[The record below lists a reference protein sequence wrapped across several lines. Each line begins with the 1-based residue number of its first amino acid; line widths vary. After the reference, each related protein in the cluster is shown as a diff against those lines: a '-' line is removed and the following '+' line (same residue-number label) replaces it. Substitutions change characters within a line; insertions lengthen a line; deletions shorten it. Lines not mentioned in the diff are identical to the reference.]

1 MRTQGSSTALMLRL
15 FSHHG
20 RQWLARHQPR
30 VISVLAWSSAGLFVM
45 ALVMALMMA
54 VLPISASPAIPWR
67 LDWFDL
73 TPQTVAGWMAHVP
86 QEFKPSAG
94 SFLVGFGFLMLAALW
109 TLLHPAPHT
118 SRVTGLL
125 CGVSLVL
132 LGSAWLLHLL
142 FQIASGQFKPLFSAL
157 PVTWSVEA
165 PAHFQAVVATLLT
178 LALLTLLMGALML
191 ILACIPSRD
200 RDRSSP
206 PKPRRTSQRPH
217 RGRRRSARRHRS
229 PNR

>member
-1 MRTQGSSTALMLRL
+1 
-15 FSHHG
+15 
-20 RQWLARHQPR
+20 
-30 VISVLAWSSAGLFVM
+30 M
-45 ALVMALMMA
+45 ADRG
-54 VLPISASPAIPWR
+54 SPAIPWR

-86 QEFKPSAG
+86 QEVKPSTG

-109 TLLHPAPHT
+109 TLLHPTPHT
-118 SRVTGLL
+118 SKVTGLL

-191 ILACIPSRD
+191 ILACIPAGIAIVPRHQTHDEQANGRTGDAVAARADTAHPLGKSKPLQGLRQITPT
-200 RDRSSP
+200 RSFP
-206 PKPRRTSQRPH
+206 AP
-217 RGRRRSARRHRS
+217 
-229 PNR
+229 